1 MWKITCSAVGT
12 GEGTWRQEKQKCAIK
27 RELDKRRAPPD
38 RARFIRN
45 KSSSGVTG
53 CAERIS
59 FSCQTETFSSDAFLL
74 TPFQGPPPLH
84 LFLSFSNTNWRKT
97 HCRLADTEK
106 KKE

>member
-1 MWKITCSAVGT
+1 M
-12 GEGTWRQEKQKCAIK
+12 
-27 RELDKRRAPPD
+27 APPD

-45 KSSSGVTG
+45 KSSSGVGVTG

-59 FSCQTETFSSDAFLL
+59 FSCQTETFSFSYAFLL

-97 HCRLADTEK
+97 HCRLADTQK
-106 KKE
+106 RRRKKEKSNVRIILGKRNGFVPGKIERFL